1 MIGSVSGTSG
11 RIDINPTDAA
21 DLPVAGVQAR
31 LAVAALK
38 AEQDIMR
45 LQGQELARLIEP
57 QKGVHLDAR
66 A

>member
-1 MIGSVSGTSG
+1 MVGSVSGASG
-11 RIDINPTDAA
+11 RIDINPTDVT
-21 DLPVAGVQAR
+21 DLPAAGVQAR

-57 QKGVHLDAR
+57 QKGTHLDAR